1 MYATMMKIVIN
12 IKNSFCVIYA
22 TVKKIITMISKQIE
36 KIIKATVW
44 QQR

>member
-1 MYATMMKIVIN
+1 MIQAIN
-12 IKNSFCVIYA
+12 IKNLFCAIYA
-22 TVKKIITMISKQIE
+22 TVAKIITMLNKLME